1 MGVVIRQS
9 LKGTVLTYIG
19 AAIGFVTQF
28 FATTKF
34 LEPEVLG
41 LTKVFYEVGAFVAGF
56 ALLGVTSAG
65 MRFFPYFK
73 DPQRG

>member
-41 LTKVFYEVGAFVAGF
+41 PTKVFTKIFNMVFWPCRWLCPA
-56 ALLGVTSAG
+56 
-65 MRFFPYFK
+65 
-73 DPQRG
+73 

>member
-41 LTKVFYEVGAFVAGF
+41 LTKVFTKIFNKVFWPCRWLCPA
-56 ALLGVTSAG
+56 
-65 MRFFPYFK
+65 
-73 DPQRG
+73 